1 MPKMKT
7 KKSAVRRIKITATG
21 KVMAFKSG
29 KRHQNTKKS
38 GNEIRGKG
46 RGFVLAR
53 SEWAR
58 MKAMKPYAGGR

>member
-7 KKSAVRRIKITATG
+7 KKSMTRRVKVTATG

-29 KRHQNTKKS
+29 KRHQNTGKS
-38 GNEIRGKG
+38 GDEIRSKGK
-46 RGFVLAR
+46 GFVLDR

-58 MKAMKPYAGGR
+58 MKLGLLAKGK

>member
-7 KKSAVRRIKITATG
+7 KKSVTRRVKITASG

-29 KRHQNTKKS
+29 KRHQNTGKS
-38 GNEIRGKG
+38 GDEIRGKG
-46 RGFVLAR
+46 KGFVLAK

-58 MKAMKPYAGGR
+58 MKLGLVAGRK

>member
-29 KRHQNTKKS
+29 KRHQNTGKS
-38 GNEIRGKG
+38 GSDISNKGK
-46 RGFVLAR
+46 GFVLAK

-58 MKAMKPYAGGR
+58 MKLALPGGK